1 MEAPDDHP
9 HRNRAVPPDRQL
21 GDVTRDPARTAR
33 RACDPGGAP
42 ALLRHL
48 TGRVGGGERHHDRPL
63 HRRTRRGHH
72 GCERGHQR
80 ALAVRGRRRAVPWRH
95 RRDERG
101 RHGRALHPRREEIRR
116 VSAADEKLLMD
127 YFTTYSA
134 RFTERVDATLAV
146 HGRAVIFD
154 VHSYPEAELSDE
166 LHGGGYRAPLC
177 VGSEPFHASVDLLAT
192 VGGCFPDLDAH
203 ANAPFAGSYV
213 PLKHYRSDARVSSVM
228 LEIRRDVYLDEAT
241 VTRKP
246 EGFAPLQVSLKRL
259 VDQVRY
265 G

>member
-1 MEAPDDHP
+1 M
-9 HRNRAVPPDRQL
+9 
-21 GDVTRDPARTAR
+21 
-33 RACDPGGAP
+33 
-42 ALLRHL
+42 
-48 TGRVGGGERHHDRPL
+48 
-63 HRRTRRGHH
+63 
-72 GCERGHQR
+72 
-80 ALAVRGRRRAVPWRH
+80 
-95 RRDERG
+95 
-101 RHGRALHPRREEIRR
+101 
-116 VSAADEKLLMD
+116 SAADEKLPMD

-134 RFTERVDATLAV
+134 RFTQLVDATLAV

-154 VHSYPEAELSDE
+154 VHSYPEAELSDELSDE

-192 VGGCFPDLDAH
+192 VGGCFPDLDAQ